1 MNKRDPFRSV
11 DDDARRLAQRLIAE
25 ATFAAL
31 AVVHGGVPS
40 VTRIAFAIT
49 QERAPLS
56 LISDLSSHTQ
66 ALNSHPTCALL
77 VGEPEERGDPLTHP
91 RLTLQATAE
100 FISHKDPAYEELR
113 AHYLHQRPKARLYI
127 DFADFRLVRFD
138 VQTALLNGGFGQAYK
153 LVFQD
158 LITPV

>member
-1 MNKRDPFRSV
+1 MNKRDPFRPL

-31 AVVHGGVPS
+31 AVAQDGVPS
-40 VTRIAFAIT
+40 VTRIAFAT
-49 QERAPLS
+49 TLDRTPMS

-91 RLTLQATAE
+91 RLTLQATAG
-100 FISHKDPAYEELR
+100 FISRTDPVHEDMR
-113 AHYLHQRPKARLYI
+113 ARYLDQRPKARLYI

-153 LVFQD
+153 LELKD
-158 LITPV
+158 LITPI